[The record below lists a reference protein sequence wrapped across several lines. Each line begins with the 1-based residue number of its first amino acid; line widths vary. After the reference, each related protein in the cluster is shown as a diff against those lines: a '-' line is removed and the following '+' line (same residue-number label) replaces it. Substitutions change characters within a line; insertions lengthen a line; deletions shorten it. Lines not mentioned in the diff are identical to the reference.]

1 MIIRRILASFLVFLF
16 VIVSIP
22 NFFIYSI
29 SRSYLDTDFYK
40 REDLRSGVY
49 DFVVDKTVSILQ
61 DNSEMMKGYFSPA
74 ELKIQIEKVF
84 TEKVFTGILDDFSVQ
99 LDKYKQN
106 TGSSVV
112 LSLRVLRDNLLTVS
126 NNLAYIVYQNLPS
139 CAADAEPMKMG
150 GKKAP
155 SCVDRSVSYEDVVRP
170 IISDFETTIYNNIP
184 EEMANFDKVIP
195 LQALVQAENLR
206 NISFLIL
213 LVILVLIVLVIFS
226 STSVIVAYIGNGFFL
241 SGLVGYAVGSSLMMG
256 LGGLKEQLEDVRS
269 QQFLYFLFNFLT
281 EEIKR
286 LSLLFLLVGVAL
298 IMIKFVLNR
307 TIELRK

>member
-286 LSLLFLLVGVAL
+286 LSLLFL
-298 IMIKFVLNR
+298 
-307 TIELRK
+307 

>member
-84 TEKVFTGILDDFSVQ
+84 TEKVFTGILDDFAVQ

-139 CAADAEPMKMG
+139 CASDAEPMKMG